1 MGWWLFYAKLDRH
14 TNPVHETVFMAK
26 VRTYSLDALQ
36 KIRKELKKQEQPKRH
51 RELSTRA
58 TILELKPVLEE
69 KLAAGWTLV
78 DLAESLSEAGL
89 PIAPKTLKEY
99 LETEPDAVPD
109 SRTQATPRRTAGK
122 AEATPRVDAPAV
134 ATPAP
139 EAAPAGF
146 VVMKEDG

>member
-1 MGWWLFYAKLDRH
+1 
-14 TNPVHETVFMAK
+14 MAK

-51 RELSTRA
+51 QELSTRA
-58 TILELKPVLEE
+58 AILELKPVLEE

-99 LETEPDAVPD
+99 LETDHESSPEPHA
-109 SRTQATPRRTAGK
+109 RKATRRTSIRGESAPQVDEAAI
-122 AEATPRVDAPAV
+122 AETD
-134 ATPAP
+134 T

-146 VVMKEDG
+146 VVMNEDEL